1 MELNE
6 QQKKLAETIE
16 GFIVSD
22 AGPGTGKTN
31 TITERYANIVNSGVD
46 SKDILMVTFTKNAAQ
61 EIKDRISS
69 KIIETNNREEPSD
82 ASSILRNLK
91 VTTFDS
97 LCLNIVLN
105 APEAVSSFFEFEE
118 ILSRN
123 SKIEEND
130 TLNVERFTNFYT
142 RFASKYGSKY
152 IKQKFNPAALS
163 NGRANDIYNLINR
176 LMSRGVIP
184 LKKKWF
190 GNGEKNI
197 LGDIES
203 LKDIVLSSN
212 KTKKT
217 LEVIKHSPKYFAP
230 ELADWDNGQQIN
242 DKIIESVT
250 DDDRSILFEYIH
262 DLYYGYLKECIK
274 TGKLTFSVVE
284 VMAFSSLFQHEGS
297 RKLFGVNYVMIDEF
311 QDTNELQMK
320 ICLLLMNKPNLCVV
334 GDWKQGIH
342 GFRYASIDNI
352 IDFKNRVDGFIREL
366 NTNKTRVSFN
376 NTNVTNIPLNKN
388 YRNSRLILD
397 KSFDA
402 LKIPAIDNELVSNGK
417 IVELESIMDPVYKKN
432 TAFEMITAKDK
443 ELEPWAVVE
452 KIINY
457 VNSRKYLHVDS
468 KTQKERPVTYKDI
481 AVLCR
486 TGQLCAKI
494 LKVCNL
500 RSVPAFFQGDIEIM
514 STREGKLA
522 LAWLRYVNNK
532 NDLRGLIA
540 ILTDMKY
547 PLSSIV
553 AMIDYSGRPKTYP
566 SPSGVPEFII
576 NQRTKLVSKCRRPN
590 DLLTTIFSFYGLNND
605 ITQSIINAISSIYD
619 NSLVTIPD
627 LIRLIENDIKMGTK
641 YDVEPSLKSEA
652 VTIQTIHKSKG
663 LEYPVVIIAGLDTFS
678 MPSTKSDSS
687 WFKFSDI
694 TGIRC
699 THEYFL
705 KETDGTKREFIYDS
719 WKYAIIHAVIEKDYS
734 EERRLLFVAMTR
746 AKQYLTLIASNPSR
760 FFRYY
765 GSGVPISI
773 TGATGGTNNEQ
784 SVKAPTIGHYIKR
797 RVDISVHD
805 LMLTIPQPL
814 KESISAI
821 SKGVEYG
828 VKVHKA
834 AYLMA
839 HGRKFDDSLPE
850 TAIISE
856 ILHNLKNAN
865 ISVEVPCVLPIKNI
879 SIKGVIDLMAEYDD
893 RIEIHDYKTDINDN
907 YLEHYKLQVSVYAQ
921 VAKFKGKKVD
931 CFIDY
936 LSQNKSVQITPH
948 SMERIEQAVSDYLNL
963 LPCAVGSTVNK

>member
-31 TITERYANIVNSGVD
+31 TITERYVNIINSGVD
-46 SKDILMVTFTKNAAQ
+46 SKDILMVTFTRNAAQ
-61 EIKDRISS
+61 EIKDRISA
-69 KIIETNNREEPSD
+69 KITRTNDKKDFSD
-82 ASSILRNLK
+82 IGSILRNLK

-97 LCLNIVLN
+97 LCLNIALN
-105 APEAVSSFFEFEE
+105 APEAISSFFEFEE

-130 TLNVERFTNFYT
+130 TLNLERFTNFYT
-142 RFASKYGSKY
+142 YFASKYGSKY

-163 NGRANDIYNLINR
+163 NGRAGDIYNLINR

-184 LKKKWF
+184 LRTKWF

-197 LGDIES
+197 LGDIDG
-203 LKDIVLSSN
+203 LKNTILSSN
-212 KTKKT
+212 KTKKI
-217 LEVIKHSPKYFAP
+217 LEAINHNPKYLAP
-230 ELADWDNGQQIN
+230 ELTNRDNEQQIN
-242 DKIIESVT
+242 DKIIESIT
-250 DDDRSILFEYIH
+250 DDNRFVLFEYIH
-262 DLYYGYLKECIK
+262 DLYYEYLKECIK
-274 TGKLTFSVVE
+274 TGKLTFNIVE
-284 VMAFSSLFQHEGS
+284 LMAFASLFQHEGS
-297 RKLFGVNYVMIDEF
+297 RKLFGVDYVMIDEF

-352 IDFKNRVDGFIREL
+352 INFKNRLDSFIEEL
-366 NTNKTRVSFN
+366 NTNKTRITFC

-388 YRNSRLILD
+388 YRSSKLILD

-402 LKIPAIDNELVSNGK
+402 LKIQAVENEIVSNGE
-417 IVELESIMDPVYKKN
+417 IVKLESVMDPVYKKN
-432 TAFEMITAKDK
+432 TAFEMITTKNK

-452 KIINY
+452 KIIHY
-457 VNSRKYLHVDS
+457 VNSSKYVHVDS
-468 KTQKERPVTYKDI
+468 KTGRGRPVTYKDI

-486 TGQLCAKI
+486 TGQLCAEI

-500 RSVPAFFQGDIEIM
+500 RSIPAFFQGDIEIM

-522 LAWLRYVNNK
+522 LAWLRYVNNE

-540 ILTDMKY
+540 ILIDMKY
-547 PLSSIV
+547 SLSSIV
-553 AMIDYSGRPKTYP
+553 AMIDYGGRPKIYP
-566 SPSGVPEFII
+566 PPSGIPEFITD
-576 NQRTKLVSKCRRPN
+576 QRTKLVSKCRRPN
-590 DLLTTIFSFYGLNND
+590 DLLTTIFSFYGLDND
-605 ITQSIINAISSIYD
+605 ITQSIINTMSSTYS

-641 YDVEPSLKSEA
+641 YNVEPLLESEA

-663 LEYPVVIIAGLDTFS
+663 LEYPIVIIAGLDNFS

-687 WFKFSDI
+687 WFKFSDL

-699 THEYFL
+699 THEYFS
-705 KETDGTKREFIYDS
+705 KDVDGTRKEFIYDS

-746 AKQYLTLIASNPSR
+746 AKQYLTLIASNPSK

-765 GSGVPISI
+765 GNGVPISI
-773 TGATGGTNNEQ
+773 TEATGNINNER
-784 SVKAPTIGHYIKR
+784 SIKPPIIGNYVKR

-805 LMLTIPQPL
+805 LMLTIPLPSQ
-814 KESISAI
+814 ECTGAI
-821 SKGVEYG
+821 SKGVDYG
-828 VKVHKA
+828 IRVHKA

-839 HGRKFDDSLPE
+839 HGKKFDDKLPE

-856 ILHNLKNAN
+856 ILHNLKNAK
-865 ISVEVPCVLPIKNI
+865 ISVEVPCVLPIGNV
-879 SIKGVIDLMAEYDD
+879 SIRGVIDLMAEYND
-893 RIEIHDYKTDINDN
+893 RIEIHDYKTDIDYN
-907 YLEHYKLQVSVYAQ
+907 YLERYKLQVSIYAQ
-921 VAKFKGKKVD
+921 VAKFKGKKVE

-936 LSQNKSVQITPH
+936 LSQNKSIYVIPYDIGK
-948 SMERIEQAVSDYLNL
+948 IEQAVSDYLSSSS
-963 LPCAVGSTVNK
+963 CSSSMINK